1 MQFDEGYIFI
11 SLEGLLELLFGDEN
25 ADTIRNGNWGS
36 WQSWTTCSVTCGGG
50 LRNRTRSCN
59 NPPPDDDGQGC
70 GGNSVEIGECF
81 TQICPISRFIFFS
94 CTSDCYSVNLKLYLF
109 LAQMIIILTLTI
121 SDGDYSEWSSFGN
134 CSVTCENETGVK
146 VRTRICNNPEPK
158 QNGLNCIQQRLG
170 DAIEEV
176 TCKGATPTQILDPGL
191 DCYENELSKF
201 LAPEK
206 LTRN

>member
-1 MQFDEGYIFI
+1 
-11 SLEGLLELLFGDEN
+11 
-25 ADTIRNGNWGS
+25 
-36 WQSWTTCSVTCGGG
+36 
-50 LRNRTRSCN
+50 
-59 NPPPDDDGQGC
+59 
-70 GGNSVEIGECF
+70 
-81 TQICPISRFIFFS
+81 
-94 CTSDCYSVNLKLYLF
+94 
-109 LAQMIIILTLTI
+109 MIIILTLTI
-121 SDGDYSEWSSFGN
+121 SDGGYSEWSSFGN

-170 DAIEEV
+170 DAVEEV

-206 LTRN
+206 LT